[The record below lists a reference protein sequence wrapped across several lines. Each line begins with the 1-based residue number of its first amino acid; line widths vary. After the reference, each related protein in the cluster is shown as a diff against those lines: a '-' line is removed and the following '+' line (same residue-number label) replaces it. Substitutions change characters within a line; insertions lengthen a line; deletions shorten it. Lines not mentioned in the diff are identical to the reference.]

1 MKVEWLT
8 FINSE
13 HTSWCKFQFLSI
25 TVTCL
30 DKNNDNK
37 FRVSLTLMLCTEKLP
52 LQRQN
57 ILSLPSALKCCSW
70 ISHHLIFLGHEIK
83 ECLVLQSL
91 SIHLIASLAAE
102 HYADHLIVTAL
113 ILYWWQKHSP
123 EDDCLRKNIRDHNV
137 LGIMKDSVLHWKFV
151 SLYK

>member
-1 MKVEWLT
+1 M
-8 FINSE
+8 
-13 HTSWCKFQFLSI
+13 
-25 TVTCL
+25 
-30 DKNNDNK
+30 
-37 FRVSLTLMLCTEKLP
+37 SLTLMLFTEKLP

-91 SIHLIASLAAE
+91 SIHLIASPAAE

-137 LGIMKDSVLHWKFV
+137 LGIMKDLCTSLEVCEFVQVEELTQPGPHQSDGCTDQQRQLKQYYWKC
-151 SLYK
+151 K